1 MESKSVR
8 TLVLMVGLVTMG
20 WGYPT
25 GPGPYHLASGDIN
38 RDGFDDVVV
47 VCRGELLLPSEK
59 RPANDTVTVYFTKG
73 SKELVER
80 REYSVGFGPYTALV
94 RDLDGDG
101 LLDLAV
107 VNFQAND
114 GRHLSILW
122 GTRESPYL
130 GEAEA
135 VAIPGDHVYDK
146 QRTAGGEPVYPV
158 PGLTSIAALRPAR
171 AGAGGGGVVDLVA
184 VAWSSDFFVVM
195 RNQGRRRFAMTL
207 YPLPPGPRDVAVAD
221 LNGDGREDLAFTIY
235 SANLVE
241 VWHGVKGGRF
251 QKGQVF
257 YSQGHTPYHLK
268 AGDLDGDGWADLV
281 VGNRGPSDNVA
292 VFRNEKGRFRFAGSW
307 RPGTAK
313 KGETTA
319 DEIRDV
325 LLHDVDGDGKL
336 DLLAAC
342 HVSHKVVQ
350 WAGTGRGE
358 FGKAFGAARTRVFP
372 GQGPRTLLPVG
383 GRIAVGLFDSNE
395 LQWLEW

>member
-1 MESKSVR
+1 MESKSV
-8 TLVLMVGLVTMG
+8 TALAWLAWLAMASSV
-20 WGYPT
+20 WAYPT

-47 VCRGELLLPSEK
+47 VCRGELLLPSER
-59 RPANDTVTVYFTKG
+59 RPANDTLTVYFTRG

-80 REYSVGFGPYTALV
+80 REYGVGFGPYTALV

-122 GTRESPYL
+122 GMREAPYL
-130 GEAEA
+130 GEAQP
-135 VAIPGDHVYDK
+135 VAISGDHVYDK
-146 QRTAGGEPVYPV
+146 QRTDGGEPIYPV
-158 PGLTSIAALRPAR
+158 PGLTSIAALRSAR
-171 AGAGGGGVVDLVA
+171 AGGVVDLVA

-241 VWHGVKGGRF
+241 VWRGGKDGRF
-251 QKGQVF
+251 KKGQVF
-257 YSQGHTPYHLK
+257 HSQGHTPYHLK
-268 AGDLDGDGWADLV
+268 AGDLDGDGWVDLV

-292 VFRNEKGRFRFAGSW
+292 VFRNEKGRFRFAGAW

-350 WAGTGRGE
+350 WTGTGRCE
-358 FGKAFGAARTRVFP
+358 FGKAFGETRTRMFP

-383 GRIAVGLFDSNE
+383 ERIAVGLYDSNE